1 MSALLEVESLHAGYG
16 DIRVLENISLRAK
29 ASEVISIVG
38 ANGAGKTTLLSSL
51 AGLIKPTAGKVH
63 FLGEDITSLPAYQRP
78 ERKMALVAEGGRLFP
93 YMTVRENLMLG
104 AYPPRA
110 RKGREQRIEEV
121 CQVFPKL
128 LERSSQL
135 AGSLSGGERQMCAI
149 ARAMMSRPAL
159 LMLDEP
165 SVGLSPLMTHTV
177 FQAVKSL
184 VKLEGVSV
192 LLVEQN
198 VGEALQ
204 IADRGYVLDHGVIAH
219 EGSAYDLSN
228 DPQIQETYMGL

>member
-1 MSALLEVESLHAGYG
+1 MRALLEVESLFAGYG
-16 DIRVLENISLRAK
+16 DIRVLENVSLRAEK
-29 ASEVISIVG
+29 FEVISIVG

-51 AGLIKPTAGKVH
+51 AGLIKPTAGKVRL
-63 FLGEDITSLPAYQRP
+63 LGEDITTLPAHDRP

-93 YMTVRENLMLG
+93 YMTVKENLLLG

-121 CQVFPKL
+121 CQVFPIL
-128 LERSSQL
+128 VERANQL

-149 ARAMMSRPAL
+149 ARAMMSRPVL

-165 SVGLSPLMTHTV
+165 SVGLSPLMAETV
-177 FQAVKSL
+177 FRAVRSL
-184 VKLEGVSV
+184 AAKEGTTV

-198 VGEALQ
+198 VSEALD
-204 IADRGYVLDHGVIAH
+204 IADRGYVLDHGVIVC
-219 EGSAYDLSN
+219 EGNGYDLKN
-228 DPQIQETYMGL
+228 NRQIQETYMGL